1 MTNKETVERNIGLTF
16 DFVKHLIDNP
26 EDIKSLPDN
35 FTLEFAEKD
44 FVNKEI
50 KTRKDVSKK
59 KSKVVRV
66 KNNFDFSKGM

>member
-16 DFVKHLIDNP
+16 DFVNYLMEHP
-26 EDIKSLPDN
+26 EKLNELPDS

-50 KTRKDVSKK
+50 NYLHTPKMKQ
-59 KSKVVRV
+59 SKVVRV
-66 KNNFDFSKGM
+66 RNTFEFSKNI